1 LHGYA
6 PTWGLKRRA
15 LTGFVVLLSLA
26 TSSSVAAGS
35 VTIGQVSSP
44 TTLGSCGPDSDWVQA
59 TVVAGNSYVVPGTG
73 TITSWKMFGGTNT
86 GDEITMK
93 IWRPVP
99 GQVDAFQ
106 VVGHAG
112 PHPITPGGTAGNTFS
127 ASVPVQPGDIL
138 GFHTGSTFTKCAF
151 DAPGEKYQALPMS
164 DVQDGQT
171 GQFFPA
177 GTTNFR
183 LDISAVF
190 VPSNDFTLGAVA
202 RNKKKGTATI
212 PVSVPNEGGLA
223 ASGKGVTA
231 SLLGPPNQR
240 LLIRARGKKKKTLN
254 ETGKVKL
261 TISVTFTPAGGDPST
276 QPVKVILKKKL

>member
-1 LHGYA
+1 MRQSR
-6 PTWGLKRRA
+6 GLKRFA
-15 LTGFVVLLSLA
+15 LTGFVALLSLA
-26 TSSSVAAGS
+26 PSSSVAAAS

-44 TTLGSCGPDSDWVQA
+44 TTLASCGPDSDWVQA
-59 TVVAGNSYVVPGTG
+59 TVVSGNSYLVPGTG
-73 TITSWKMFGGTNT
+73 TITSWTMFGGPNP
-86 GDEITMK
+86 GDQITMK

-99 GQVDAFQ
+99 GQADAFQ
-106 VVGHAG
+106 VIGHAG
-112 PHPITPGGTAGNTFS
+112 PQLITPDGTTGNTFP
-127 ASVPVQPGDIL
+127 ASVRVQPGDIL

-151 DAPGEKYQALPMS
+151 DAPGEKFQSIPMS
-164 DVQDGQT
+164 DIQDGQT

-183 LDISAVF
+183 LNISAVF
-190 VPSNDFTLGAVA
+190 VPSNAFTLGAVT

-212 PVSVPNEGGLA
+212 PVSAPNEGQLV

-240 LLIRARGKKKKTLN
+240 LLIRAKGKKKRRLN

-261 TISVTFTPAGGDPST
+261 NVVVTYSPTGGDPAT
-276 QPVKVILKKKL
+276 QSVKVKLRQKA

>member
-1 LHGYA
+1 MRQRR
-6 PTWGLKRRA
+6 GLKRFA
-15 LTGFVVLLSLA
+15 LTGFVALLSLA
-26 TSSSVAAGS
+26 TGSSIAAGS
-35 VTIGQVSSP
+35 VTIGQMSSP

-59 TVVAGNSYVVPGTG
+59 TVVSGNSYVVPGTG
-73 TITSWKMFGGTNT
+73 TITSWTMFGGTNT
-86 GDEITMK
+86 GDQITMK

-99 GQVDAFQ
+99 GQSDAFQ

-112 PHPITPGGTAGNTFS
+112 PQTITPGGTAGNSFP
-127 ASVPVQPGDIL
+127 ARVPVQAGDIL

-164 DVQDGQT
+164 DIQDGQT

-190 VPSNDFTLGAVA
+190 VPSNAFTLGAVT

-212 PVSVPNEGGLA
+212 TVSVPNVGELA
-223 ASGKGVTA
+223 AKGKGVSA
-231 SLLGPPNQR
+231 ALLGPPNR
-240 LLIRARGKKKKTLN
+240 LLIRAQGKKKKTLN

-261 TISVTFTPAGGDPST
+261 SVSVSYTPTGGDPTT
-276 QPVKVILKKKL
+276 QSLKVNLKKKL